1 MTIVLIMFLA
11 CTIAVGAIA
20 WLKTRNAKKDT
31 SDGYFL
37 AGRGLSWIVIGTSM
51 LLACLSTEQL
61 SGQSGQVFMGNMT
74 GAVAWENGC
83 IIAISIMALVFAP
96 RYLKFG
102 VSTMPEYLG
111 KIYDRQTQL
120 IVSTLLIIGYIA
132 TLLPTVLYSGAVVF
146 NEIFDVAGLLGVS
159 DSVAVTIVGAA
170 IGIIGLCYTVF
181 GGLRMVAFS
190 DTINGVLLLCGCVT
204 VPFFGLA
211 TLGKGNIIQGFSTLL
226 EKVPAE
232 KFNAIG
238 AVNAQ
243 APEFPFP
250 TLFLGVAVFWLFYWC
265 TSQVI
270 IQKTF
275 AAKSLAEAQ
284 KGILTCAAFKLPGPW
299 YIGFTGLLSFAIFKG
314 TDMFE
319 RIAARNGDIAYA
331 ALIKEVIP
339 TPVLGI
345 VAAAVFGAVLSSF
358 NGALNSC
365 TTMFSLDIYKQWI
378 QKDADDEKLVKVGRI
393 FGFILALLSI
403 IIAPFIIYAPTGLYD
418 LMMNIFNF
426 LNVPI
431 LAIMLFALFS
441 KKVPPIAAKVAI
453 VQHII
458 LYAICMKVV
467 PPSIHYMYVS
477 GACFWINMLVIF
489 VITKISPRKEPMY
502 DGSDNVVDITPWKY
516 AKVMVAVLLC
526 CVVVSFVIFS
536 PLVLAKVR

>member
-1 MTIVLIMFLA
+1 MGIVVVMFLA

-20 WLKTRNAKKDT
+20 YFKTRKASRDT

-61 SGQSGQVFMGNMT
+61 SGQSGQAFMGNMT

-83 IIAISIMALVFAP
+83 IIAIAIMALVFAP

-120 IVSTLLIIGYIA
+120 IVSSLLIIGYIA

-146 NEIFDVAGLLGVS
+146 NEIFDVGTLLGIS
-159 DSVAVTIVGAA
+159 DQTAVTIIG
-170 IGIIGLCYTVF
+170 GIIGVVGLCYTVF

-190 DTINGVLLLCGCVT
+190 DTINGVLLLIGCVS

-211 TLGKGNIIQGFSTLL
+211 ALGKGNIVNGFNELL
-226 EKVPAE
+226 TRVPPEKL
-232 KFNAIG
+232 NAIG
-238 AVNAQ
+238 AVDAQ

-299 YIGFTGLLSFAIFKG
+299 YIGFTGILSFAIFKG
-314 TDMFE
+314 TGMFDK
-319 RIAARNGDIAYA
+319 IVAANGDIAYA

-339 TPVLGI
+339 KPILGI

-365 TTMFSLDIYKQWI
+365 TTMFSLDIYKEWI
-378 QKDADDEKLVKVGRI
+378 NKKADDEKLVKVGRV
-393 FGFILALLSI
+393 FGFILAAASI
-403 IIAPFIIYAPTGLYD
+403 VIAPFIIYAPTGLYD

-453 VQHII
+453 VQHVI

-467 PPSIHYMYVS
+467 PSDIHYMYVS

-489 VITKISPRKEPMY
+489 IITKVAPRKTPMY
-502 DGSDNVVDITPWKY
+502 DGQDNVVDVTPWKH
-516 AKVMVAVLLC
+516 AKKAVVVLLC
-526 CVVVSFVIFS
+526 CVVVSFIIFS
-536 PLVLAKVR
+536 PLVLAK